1 MMTRDPRGRPSVSK
15 LLELPSVKRAVSAR
29 ARKVWLKRLRDLVL
43 CILVTLVAVLSF
55 LVDLASSVLKPV
67 TWMLPKVMIVMTM
80 KSMVMMLPQAKAPL
94 PATPPPPMSPISP
107 QSFFHQI
114 DRYPDGFS
122 DDESE
127 RDTTGSSLAAPLDM
141 DTSPSLR
148 HSHSSPA
155 SSFFSPR
162 AASLDNSYTGSP
174 VRRRPAATA
183 GSRARVSA
191 RTRAMARTPGGMS
204 PGDIY
209 ILY

>member
-1 MMTRDPRGRPSVSK
+1 MKFSISMPFHR
-15 LLELPSVKRAVSAR
+15 
-29 ARKVWLKRLRDLVL
+29 RDLESYIQSVFQ
-43 CILVTLVAVLSF
+43 F
-55 LVDLASSVLKPV
+55 LQRAIPPI
-67 TWMLPKVMIVMTM
+67 M
-80 KSMVMMLPQAKAPL
+80 
-94 PATPPPPMSPISP
+94 ATFLHM
-107 QSFFHQI
+107 

-162 AASLDNSYTGSP
+162 AAPLDNSYTGSL
-174 VRRRPAATA
+174 VRRRPATTA

-191 RTRAMARTPGGMS
+191 RTRAMARTPGGVS

-209 ILY
+209 ILYETIEYWNYCISLSIFLHLYS